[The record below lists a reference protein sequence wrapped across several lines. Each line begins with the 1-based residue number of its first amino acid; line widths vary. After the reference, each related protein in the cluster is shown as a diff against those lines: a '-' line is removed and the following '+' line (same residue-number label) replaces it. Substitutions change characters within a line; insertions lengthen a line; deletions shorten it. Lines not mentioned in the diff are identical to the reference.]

1 MKKLLVLM
9 AVVMAFG
16 AQAQTTKLGAV
27 RLVDQ
32 SFDEIH
38 PVNVRLWRVPAHN
51 KKAVQFYDT
60 VEGFVKVR
68 ENDTFV
74 TYVDISD
81 KYQHDNR
88 KTVGTPIIYDIP
100 NGAAKQVV
108 PSLLVPVTSQVTTW
122 VNVPSPS
129 YDTVDAYFLVSVKGQ
144 SAVRSVQ
151 GYILKTK
158 SRYPGGV
165 VTEGCCQVSVTDN
178 LVLSNTSWSWTFLDS
193 HYKQFPDSIIVWTYR
208 TER

>member
-9 AVVMAFG
+9 AVLMAFG
-16 AQAQTTKLGAV
+16 AQAQKLKFGTV
-27 RLVDQ
+27 RIVDQ

-51 KKAVQFYDT
+51 KKAVEYYDK

-81 KYQHDNR
+81 KYQHDDR
-88 KTVGTPIIYDIP
+88 KIVGSPIIYDIP

-144 SAVRSVQ
+144 SAVRAVQ
-151 GYILKTK
+151 GYILK
-158 SRYPGGV
+158 SRYRGDV
-165 VTEGCCQVSVTDN
+165 VTEGCCQLTDN
-178 LVLSNTSWSWTFLDS
+178 LVLGNTVSSWTFLDS
-193 HYKQFPDSIIVWTYR
+193 HYKHFPDSIVVWTYR